1 MPVVLRVGGFAF
13 GFFTDDHEP
22 PHVHVRYSG
31 GRLVMEIETERIKRV
46 TGMNASDVAHA
57 RRLVRMHRDEL
68 LAAWAEHFKKEA

>member
-13 GFFTDDHEP
+13 GFYSDDHVP

-31 GRLVMEIETERIKRV
+31 GKVVMEIESERIRRV
-46 TGMNASDVAHA
+46 ARMNASDIAHP
-57 RRLVRMHRDEL
+57 RRLVRTHRDEL